1 MDWVLVPSK
10 EFYKMALL
18 FFLIFGCFY
27 LLLKIG
33 FSIIRF
39 FGGILALL
47 IIVAIFT
54 RIIIWGFWLGGI
66 ALVVFVAWLG
76 YEMITR
82 NAR

>member
-1 MDWVLVPSK
+1 M
-10 EFYKMALL
+10 
-18 FFLIFGCFY
+18 
-27 LLLKIG
+27 KIG

-66 ALVVFVAWLG
+66 ALVAFVAWLG